1 MKVNVIGKGSSPVG
15 LLPVR
20 SVELSISDI
29 MRLLNFRNIT
39 GVFNAET
46 GERITKGNISMMK
59 DKPMPTIAV
68 KKPEPKK
75 VDAPKETPKKK
86 EKEKKEY
93 IKPDVVVTE
102 EPVVTLT
109 EEEKV
114 APVIVP
120 EVVPPVKESKIEV
133 EETEEKIVFTE
144 TVESDDSRNDDVSE
158 ESTDNERPR
167 GKKHRRR

>member
-1 MKVNVIGKGSSPVG
+1 MKVNINGRGASPVG
-15 LLPVR
+15 ILPVR
-20 SVELSISDI
+20 SVELSIDDI
-29 MRLLNFRNIT
+29 MRFLNFRNVT

-46 GERITKGNISMMK
+46 GEIITKGNISMMK

-68 KKPEPKK
+68 KNPEPKK
-75 VDAPKETPKKK
+75 VDVPKETPKKK
-86 EKEKKEY
+86 EKKKEY

-109 EEEKV
+109 EEERV
-114 APVIVP
+114 SPITVP
-120 EVVPPVKESKIEV
+120 EVVPPVEESKIEV